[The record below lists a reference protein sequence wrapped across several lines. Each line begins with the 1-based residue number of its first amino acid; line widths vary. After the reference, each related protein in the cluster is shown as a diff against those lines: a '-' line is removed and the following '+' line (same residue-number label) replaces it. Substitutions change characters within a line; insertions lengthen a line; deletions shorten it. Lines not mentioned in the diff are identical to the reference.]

1 MKINTSKL
9 EDFFIALEEKSND
22 EIADLMAKYLDAEA
36 TEIFADHIEEFYAVK
51 DDDELAIL
59 AQIMVTGFLAGK
71 EVS

>member
-1 MKINTSKL
+1 MKVSTSKL

-22 EIADLMAKYLDAEA
+22 EIAQMMAKYLDEEA

-71 EVS
+71 EVN